1 MARKAQVLT
10 DKELKEQA
18 EATEYYRKHPK
29 GKGLP
34 QLEEV
39 VDSHGRKVRIRGG

>member
-1 MARKAQVLT
+1 MARKAIVLS

-18 EATEYYRKHPK
+18 EAIEYYQKHPK
-29 GKGLP
+29 GKDFP

-39 VDSHGRKVRIRGG
+39 KDSHGRKVRIRGG

>member
-1 MARKAQVLT
+1 MARKAIVLS

-29 GKGLP
+29 RKDFP

-39 VDSHGRKVRIRGG
+39 VDLHGREVRIRGS

>member
-29 GKGLP
+29 GKDFP
-34 QLEEV
+34 QLEV